1 MRDGIDERDPAW
13 WNELLRA
20 LETDLVDTASND
32 RDHPAWLL
40 LGEQIAQ
47 LARVLV
53 RRYDAWSV
61 DPEDV
66 TQEVLLGLYSPSA
79 IRRVRSA
86 RSAEGYLTVVV
97 KNRVLDELR
106 RNRSLWRG
114 AVEWEQVELPT
125 PDLPADVVVTL
136 HEMLDELSEEDW
148 ELIRMRFWQD
158 LTIEEIADRLDVK
171 YSTASVRLFRLLR
184 KLRERFQP

>member
-1 MRDGIDERDPAW
+1 MRDGTDQRDRAW
-13 WNELLRA
+13 WDELLRA
-20 LETDLVDTASND
+20 LDADLVQRGASEH
-32 RDHPAWLL
+32 DHPAWIL
-40 LGEQIAQ
+40 LGEQIVQ

-66 TQEVLLGLYSPSA
+66 TQEVLLSLYSLSA
-79 IRRVRSA
+79 IRRLRAA
-86 RSAEGYLTVVV
+86 RSADGYLAVVV

-114 AVEWEQVELPT
+114 AVEWEQVQSQS
-125 PDLPADVVVTL
+125 PDLPADVLVTL

-158 LTIEEIADRLDVK
+158 LTIEEIADRLEVK

-184 KLRERFQP
+184 KLRERFET

>member
-1 MRDGIDERDPAW
+1 MRDGIDQRDRAW
-13 WNELLRA
+13 WDELLGELEADLATRA
-20 LETDLVDTASND
+20 ANE

-66 TQEVLLGLYSPSA
+66 TQEVLLGLYSLTA
-79 IRRVRSA
+79 IRRLRSA
-86 RSAEGYLTVVV
+86 RSVEGYLAVVV

-106 RNRSLWRG
+106 RNRSLWRD
-114 AVEWEQVELPT
+114 AVEWEQVQSQT
-125 PDLPADVVVTL
+125 PNLPADVLVTL

-184 KLRERFQP
+184 KLRDRFQA

>member
-1 MRDGIDERDPAW
+1 MRDGTDQRDRAW
-13 WNELLRA
+13 WDELLGS
-20 LETDLVDTASND
+20 LEADLVRRGASE

-66 TQEVLLGLYSPSA
+66 TQEVLLGLYSLPA
-79 IRRVRSA
+79 IRRLRAA
-86 RSAEGYLTVVV
+86 RSADGYLAVVV

-114 AVEWEQVELPT
+114 AVEWEQVQSQS
-125 PDLPADVVVTL
+125 PDLPADVLVTL

-184 KLRERFQP
+184 KLRDRFKT